1 MWPAL
6 IFAGLVAVVLLDYW
20 WLQRRR
26 RSERLLAQQE
36 FTAQA
41 LLQQQQ
47 AYAQAQ
53 AQQQALF
60 NSMVEG
66 VLLLDQAGKIKLA
79 NQSLTR
85 LLNLKAD
92 VRGQTIP
99 EAFRWSALA
108 ELADHVAVEEQVL
121 GVELESPDADPRCLQ
136 VNASVYVDQEGKPQ
150 GSILVFHDITRIKQ
164 LENTRREF
172 VANVSHELRTPLSLI
187 KGFVETLLDG
197 AKNDPE
203 VASRF
208 LQKIETHADRL
219 TYLIEDLL
227 TISKLE
233 SGQAVMNLQSVP
245 LREAVERAIA
255 DLQSRAAEKKATLEN
270 QLSDELC
277 AQADADR

>member
-6 IFAGLVAVVLLDYW
+6 IFAGLVAVVLIDYW

-26 RSERLLAQQE
+26 RRERLLAQQE

-41 LLQQQQ
+41 LRQQQQ

-92 VRGQTIP
+92 VLGQTIQ
-99 EAFRWSALA
+99 EAFPWPALV
-108 ELADHVAVEEQVL
+108 ELADQVAVEKQVL

-136 VNASVYVDQEGKPQ
+136 VNASVYVDQEGKQQ

-203 VASRF
+203 VATRF
-208 LQKIETHADRL
+208 LQKIETHA
-219 TYLIEDLL
+219 
-227 TISKLE
+227 
-233 SGQAVMNLQSVP
+233 
-245 LREAVERAIA
+245 
-255 DLQSRAAEKKATLEN
+255 
-270 QLSDELC
+270 
-277 AQADADR
+277 